1 MASYMD
7 IITKSYMGLAAAII
21 EQAEKD
27 KLYMREDV
35 EAFYSS
41 QWGIYIKEVATE
53 FLCDESAR
61 CRRKLSGR
69 LKALRKT
76 VAQKTVAEHEK
87 ELESKRRSYRKIRE
101 EEAKLG
107 LYLSDYKPA
116 STSKTK
122 RP

>member
-1 MASYMD
+1 MALYMD

-27 KLYMREDV
+27 KVHMREDV
-35 EAFYSS
+35 EAFYNSA
-41 QWGIYIKEVATE
+41 WGVYIKEAATE
-53 FLCDESAR
+53 FLRDESAR
-61 CRRKLSGR
+61 CRRKLSGA
-69 LKALRKT
+69 LKAPRKT
-76 VAQKTVAEHEK
+76 VAQKTAAEHEK
-87 ELESKRRSYRKIRE
+87 ELESKRRSYRKIRD

-107 LYLSDYKPA
+107 LYFSDYKPA